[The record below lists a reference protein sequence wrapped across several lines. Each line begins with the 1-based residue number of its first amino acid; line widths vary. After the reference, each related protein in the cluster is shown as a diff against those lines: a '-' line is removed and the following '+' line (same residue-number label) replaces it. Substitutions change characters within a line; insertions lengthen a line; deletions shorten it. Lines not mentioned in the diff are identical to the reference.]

1 MNEGTDA
8 SITLRPIREEDMA
21 LLYRVYYSTRE
32 EELRMIVDWTDEM
45 KEAFVRQQFNAQHAW
60 YQEHY
65 IGATFDVVL
74 VDGVPAGRLYV
85 HRREREIRLVDITL
99 LPEFRNSGLGS
110 RLLRELLA
118 ESEATGKPLTIHV
131 EKYNPA
137 MRLYQRLGFRSIED
151 RGPYDLLEWRPAS
164 ASAAA
169 DDAGQLN
176 TAS

>member
-1 MNEGTDA
+1 MSRGANA
-8 SITLRPIREEDMA
+8 SITLRPIREEDME

-45 KEAFVRQQFNAQHAW
+45 KEAFVRQQFSAQHAW

-65 IGATFDVVL
+65 VGAKFDVVL

-99 LPEFRNSGLGS
+99 LPEVRNRGIGGA
-110 RLLRELLA
+110 LLADLLA

-131 EKYNPA
+131 EKFNPA

-151 RGPYDLLEWRPAS
+151 RGPYDLLEWRPSS
-164 ASAAA
+164 APP
-169 DDAGQLN
+169 AGEGSLD
-176 TAS
+176 SKRVS